1 MSPLAYARAFWH
13 GDLTGPAEW
22 WAWAGVGLLSLAI
35 AAFVVLALIALT
47 NWSIRRWP
55 GDLGS
60 DADELQPDT
69 PAERRVRDRNLSL
82 IAVLGLA
89 CPVVVALSR

>member
-1 MSPLAYARAFWH
+1 MTALLAAPWYF
-13 GDLTGPAEW
+13 
-22 WAWAGVGLLSLAI
+22 I
-35 AAFVVLALIALT
+35 AAFVVLALIAVT

-69 PAERRVRDRNLSL
+69 PAERRARSRDLSV
-82 IAVLGLA
+82 ITVLGLM
-89 CPVVVALSR
+89 CPVVVYLAR